1 MTQSKMSVAEYHNR
15 FTYLS
20 RHAPDEV
27 NTNGKKRY
35 HFHNGLHNQIQ
46 VRLLNTTY
54 TSFQ

>member
-27 NTNGKKRY
+27 NTNGKKQY
-35 HFHNGLHNQIQ
+35 HFLNGLHNQIQ
-46 VRLLNTTY
+46 VRLLNTA
-54 TSFQ
+54 